1 MFYLNNHKTAYTI
14 YLAVLIRNATSK
26 IKKHLLNKKMIMLHL
41 INKRIPKSNWN
52 LYREYGH
59 RSVNTVREQEA
70 DLYSL
75 QVFKSVCVCVLLSP

>member
-41 INKRIPKSNWN
+41 INKRIPKSN
-52 LYREYGH
+52 
-59 RSVNTVREQEA
+59 
-70 DLYSL
+70 
-75 QVFKSVCVCVLLSP
+75 